1 MARATIADVP
11 LIDVVAAVIVHDGRI
26 LACRRAPGKDAAG
39 LWEFPGGKVEPGE
52 SAEQALVREIREE
65 LGVGIL
71 LDHELLAAEH
81 GGIRLTCWFARLDG
95 GDIPTQSTDHDE
107 LRWMLPAQL
116 PTLTWAPA
124 DLPAVQKLS
133 ALRWR
138 S

>member
-1 MARATIADVP
+1 MP
-11 LIDVVAAVIVHDGRI
+11 LIDVVAAVIVHDGRV
-26 LACRRAPGKDAAG
+26 LACRRAPHKAAAG

-52 SAEQALVREIREE
+52 SPQDALVREIREE
-65 LGVGIL
+65 LGAGIQ
-71 LDHELLAAEH
+71 LDHELLTAET
-81 GGIRLTCWFARLDG
+81 GEVRLICWFARLDG

-116 PTLTWAPA
+116 STLTWAPA

-133 ALRWR
+133 AKRWR